1 MNIRKTQM
9 SELSR
14 IEEIYAYAREQ
25 MKRTGN
31 PEQWGDSRPDR
42 ETLVKDIEASISY
55 VLEEDGEIHGVFV
68 FFVGED
74 PDYKVIEDGAWKNE
88 LPYGV
93 IHRVAGDGS
102 RKGILE
108 NIVKYCSAVI
118 SNLRMDTHQD
128 NRVMQHV
135 LEKNGFERCG
145 IVYVEGGNRRI
156 AYQKV

>member
-1 MNIRKTQM
+1 M
-9 SELSR
+9 SELPR

-25 MKRTGN
+25 MKKTGN
-31 PEQWGDSRPDR
+31 PNQWGNSKPDR
-42 ETLVKDIEASISY
+42 ETLVNDIETSVSY
-55 VLEEDGEIHGVFV
+55 VLEEDGEIHGVFM
-68 FFVGED
+68 FFIGEE
-74 PDYKVIEDGAWKNE
+74 PDYRVIEEGKWKNE

-108 NIVKYCSAVI
+108 SIVKYCSAI
-118 SNLRMDTHQD
+118 IPNLRMDTHQD

-145 IVYVEGGNRRI
+145 IVYVEGGNCRI

>member
-1 MNIRKTQM
+1 M